1 MSKRETGTSGKAGR
15 KTRAAAATQEPLPQA
30 APVVTYNE
38 VIQELSAMTES
49 AIDNQNQNPQEN
61 DTMSE
66 NIVPVNKH
74 FSAAEVN
81 GRVNIIGQKVGQ
93 KATNLFIMALVATD
107 ALAARRNA
115 DGTYSLPD
123 GFTVQTG
130 YERQG
135 VSVVSYGSSCYS
147 EDKARAIA
155 ATLCPELFPT
165 VGEEEKTKARVNAL
179 SEEDKAA
186 QRYCSHLIHKAKLS
200 EAAARA
206 KSGWNG
212 EILAP
217 VVRKAKDKTVAVEQV
232 AETTSDGGEAA
243 GVASG
248 PADSDPTEA
257 EIEQGDGSDVL

>member
-1 MSKRETGTSGKAGR
+1 VS
-15 KTRAAAATQEPLPQA
+15 
-30 APVVTYNE
+30 YNE
-38 VIQELSAMTES
+38 VIQELSASPES
-49 AIDNQNQNPQEN
+49 ATDNQNPQEN

-66 NIVPVNKH
+66 NIPVSKH

-93 KATNLFIMALVATD
+93 KATNLFIMALVATS
-107 ALAARRNA
+107 ALDARRNA

-123 GFTVQTG
+123 GFIVQTG
-130 YERQG
+130 YERHG
-135 VSVVSYGSSCYS
+135 VSVVSYGVSCYS

-165 VGEEEKTKARVNAL
+165 VGEEEKTKARTATL

-186 QRYCSHLIHKAKLS
+186 QRYCSHLVHKAKLS

-206 KSGWNG
+206 KSGWSG

-217 VVRKAKDKTVAVEQV
+217 VVRKAKDKTVTVEQV
-232 AETTSDGGEAA
+232 AENAVPEGATVVEAAVIEATSDGGEAA

-257 EIEQGDGSDVL
+257 EIEQGDDSDVL